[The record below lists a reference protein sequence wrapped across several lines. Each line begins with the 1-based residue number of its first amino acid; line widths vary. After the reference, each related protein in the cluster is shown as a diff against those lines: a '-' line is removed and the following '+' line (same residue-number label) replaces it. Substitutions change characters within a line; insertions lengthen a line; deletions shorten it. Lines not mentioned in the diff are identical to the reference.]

1 MQEDGHSGPREGGW
15 DQEVPTAPPPHSGFS
30 GVCRKSKNQT
40 HRITVVKIQE
50 ITLWITYSF
59 FVSLS
64 Y

>member
-1 MQEDGHSGPREGGW
+1 MVPEKGDGI
-15 DQEVPTAPPPHSGFS
+15 QEVPTAPPPHSGFS